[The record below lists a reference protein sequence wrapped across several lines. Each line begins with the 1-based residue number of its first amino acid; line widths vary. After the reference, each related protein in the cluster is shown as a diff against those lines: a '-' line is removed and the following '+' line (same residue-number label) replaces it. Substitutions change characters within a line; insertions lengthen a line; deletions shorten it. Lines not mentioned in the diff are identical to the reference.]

1 MENTNWQEITM
12 ESETFSKIRE
22 SFNLLLQRL
31 FQKMEQ
37 NHSDEGAITL
47 KVDLSIGTDFIPDG
61 NGNSREVHKPVLK
74 YKISTQVPVKDGF
87 DGKND
92 TGMELVYDDE
102 LKRYVLKYVSE
113 GGQQSIFDPEYAD
126 VVNAEATVVDESQAL
141 PMNAPLLECSEQD
154 ATETDNSDSD
164 VENNSDREII
174 EQDDTNGAG
183 GDSEATDD
191 DYEYDE
197 EV

>member
-1 MENTNWQEITM
+1 M
-12 ESETFSKIRE
+12 
-22 SFNLLLQRL
+22 
-31 FQKMEQ
+31 
-37 NHSDEGAITL
+37 
-47 KVDLSIGTDFIPDG
+47 
-61 NGNSREVHKPVLK
+61 
-74 YKISTQVPVKDGF
+74 
-87 DGKND
+87 
-92 TGMELVYDDE
+92 
-102 LKRYVLKYVSE
+102 
-113 GGQQSIFDPEYAD
+113 
-126 VVNAEATVVDESQAL
+126 
-141 PMNAPLLECSEQD
+141 ECSEQD

>member
-1 MENTNWQEITM
+1 
-12 ESETFSKIRE
+12 
-22 SFNLLLQRL
+22 
-31 FQKMEQ
+31 
-37 NHSDEGAITL
+37 
-47 KVDLSIGTDFIPDG
+47 
-61 NGNSREVHKPVLK
+61 
-74 YKISTQVPVKDGF
+74 
-87 DGKND
+87 
-92 TGMELVYDDE
+92 MELVYDDE

-126 VVNAEATVVDESQAL
+126 VVNAEATVVDESPAL